1 MFILLTSFLFLF
13 TTSAKNPNWDATVSM
28 KAAAMGSVFRDCYL
42 RTDEIDSLCIT
53 TVMTHTARQEACTV
67 TVDWTHPMEMPT
79 PKFKVVVACEPT
91 GLVEPWC
98 RRKIEDCAG
107 WSMVSDD

>member
-67 TVDWTHPMEMPT
+67 TVDC
-79 PKFKVVVACEPT
+79 VGDR
-91 GLVEPWC
+91 GLREG
-98 RRKIEDCAG
+98 RD
-107 WSMVSDD
+107 SSDGDADA